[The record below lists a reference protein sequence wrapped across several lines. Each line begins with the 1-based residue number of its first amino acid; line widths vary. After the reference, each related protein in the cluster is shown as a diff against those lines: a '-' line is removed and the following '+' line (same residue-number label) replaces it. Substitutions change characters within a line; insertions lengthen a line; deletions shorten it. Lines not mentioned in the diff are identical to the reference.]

1 MEMVTVMS
9 SDHATEKLLEAL
21 YALIGHGALDR
32 RLTFAAVALVGIQD
46 TQIPP
51 DHLNEFRAIKAA
63 LTTTPLSN
71 DRGYV
76 DRQFTSEEAQALA
89 RRILELF
96 MAVVA
101 TKRRAKGK

>member
-1 MEMVTVMS
+1 MVKVMS
-9 SDHATEKLLEAL
+9 SDHAKEKLFEAL

-32 RLTFAAVALVGIQD
+32 RLTFAAVALVAIKD
-46 TQIPP
+46 TQFPP
-51 DHLNEFRAIKAA
+51 DHLNEFRLLKAA

-76 DRQFTSEEAQALA
+76 DRQFTSDEAQTLA

-96 MAVVA
+96 MAVQA